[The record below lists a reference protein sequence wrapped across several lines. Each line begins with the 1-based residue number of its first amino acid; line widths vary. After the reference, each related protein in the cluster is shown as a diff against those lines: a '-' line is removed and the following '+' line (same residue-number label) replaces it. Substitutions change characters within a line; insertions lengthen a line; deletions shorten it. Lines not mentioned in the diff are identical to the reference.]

1 MLPAMG
7 RHPEGIKAREMVM
20 GVRLTGE
27 ERRQFDIQRWK
38 RGNLSRAEY
47 LRVLMVEDGE
57 RLRREARGE

>member
-1 MLPAMG
+1 MG

>member
-1 MLPAMG
+1 MG
-7 RHPEGIKAREMVM
+7 RHPEGHKAREMVM
-20 GVRLTGE
+20 GVRLTPE

-47 LRVLMVEDGE
+47 LRMLMVEDGD